1 MVTTVNDIL
10 DGLIVTLDAYESN
23 KTKNLYPFLVKE
35 LLSDKIDELNLPLP
49 MRELSLDDSCQ
60 DFENLLNFDESTIL
74 VDQPFFTRYDYEYPL
89 SEKVIKTVSIGNKS
103 SDYFHQETSR

>member
-1 MVTTVNDIL
+1 MGFIL
-10 DGLIVTLDAYESN
+10 YNEIEWRELNEKHDKETI
-23 KTKNLYPFLVKE
+23 KE

-103 SDYFHQETSR
+103 SDYFHRPDIML